1 MLGSCQLVF
10 SFLSQHYELTIDT
23 EVVNIALKAFKN
35 FWRSSE
41 TRGLQI
47 IFQDWN
53 NLAQQVLIRPLEP
66 FAMNFWDPLFYA

>member
-35 FWRSSE
+35 F
-41 TRGLQI
+41 
-47 IFQDWN
+47 
-53 NLAQQVLIRPLEP
+53 
-66 FAMNFWDPLFYA
+66 